1 MAPLFYSFQGDFSMR
16 VLVFSARKDERAFL
30 RQAMV
35 KLGHEIAF
43 EEAHLSGRTAALA
56 EGYDAISVFVND
68 CVDAEVIASLDSLG
82 VKAIALRCAG
92 YNNVDLDAAANA
104 GIPVVRVPAYSPYAV
119 AEHAVALLMALNRH
133 IHKAYNRVREGNFSL
148 DGLVGRD
155 IHGKTVGVI
164 GTGTIG
170 RVFCQILRGFGARV
184 IAYDLYPCEEALEMG
199 VEYVDLAKLYAESDI
214 ISLHCPLTPQTHHL
228 VGAEA
233 LASMKQGV
241 IIINTSRGGL
251 VDTQAVIGGLKSLQV
266 GGLALDV
273 YEEEADL
280 FFEDLS
286 GEVIADDE
294 LMRLTTFPNVIIT
307 GHQAF
312 LTQEALINIAETTA
326 QNLSDLESNASCSNQ
341 L

>member
-1 MAPLFYSFQGDFSMR
+1 M
-16 VLVFSARKDERAFL
+16 FSARKDERKFL
-30 RQAMV
+30 SESMA
-35 KLGHEIAF
+35 KFGHEVSF
-43 EEAHLSGRTAALA
+43 EEAHLGVRTAALA

-68 CVDAEVIASLDSLG
+68 SVDAEVIASLKQSG

-92 YNNVDLDAAANA
+92 YNNVDLDAAKQSD
-104 GIPVVRVPAYSPYAV
+104 IPVVRVPAYSPYAV
-119 AEHAVALLMALNRH
+119 AEHAVALLMSLNRH

-155 IHGKTVGVI
+155 IYGKTVGVI

-170 RVFCQILRGFGARV
+170 RVFCQIMRGFGARV
-184 IAYDLYPCEEALEMG
+184 LAYDLYPSPEALDLG
-199 VEYVDLAKLYAESDI
+199 IEYVSLDRLYAESDI
-214 ISLHCPLTPQTHHL
+214 VSLHCPLTPDTHHL
-228 VGAEA
+228 IGAET
-233 LASMKQGV
+233 LERMKPGV

-251 VDTQAVIGGLKSLQV
+251 VDTQAVIGGLKSRV
-266 GGLALDV
+266 IGGLALDV

-312 LTQEALINIAETTA
+312 LTQEALGNIAETTA
-326 QNLSDLESNASCSNQ
+326 SNLAELERNGSCINQ

>member
-1 MAPLFYSFQGDFSMR
+1 
-16 VLVFSARKDERAFL
+16 
-30 RQAMV
+30 
-35 KLGHEIAF
+35 
-43 EEAHLSGRTAALA
+43 
-56 EGYDAISVFVND
+56 
-68 CVDAEVIASLDSLG
+68 
-82 VKAIALRCAG
+82 
-92 YNNVDLDAAANA
+92 
-104 GIPVVRVPAYSPYAV
+104 
-119 AEHAVALLMALNRH
+119 
-133 IHKAYNRVREGNFSL
+133 
-148 DGLVGRD
+148 
-155 IHGKTVGVI
+155 
-164 GTGTIG
+164 
-170 RVFCQILRGFGARV
+170 
-184 IAYDLYPCEEALEMG
+184 
-199 VEYVDLAKLYAESDI
+199 
-214 ISLHCPLTPQTHHL
+214 
-228 VGAEA
+228 
-233 LASMKQGV
+233 MKQGV